1 MVTLF
6 CLLLLAFKNHYMIP
20 LVPVTFSVDFVLSL
34 ATPGFPVAAADEQSH
49 PGTSFF
55 TAEGLLPV
63 VLHGETGSQFSL
75 LCFGSFMA

>member
-6 CLLLLAFKNHYMIP
+6 CLLLLAFKNHYVIP
-20 LVPVTFSVDFVLSL
+20 LAPVAFSVALVLSL
-34 ATPGFPVAAADEQSH
+34 ATPDFPVAAADEQSH
-49 PGTSFF
+49 PGNSFF

-63 VLHGETGSQFSL
+63 VLHGGTGSQFLL